1 MNAIIRVE
9 AGKITDIRHLDS
21 NTLTEVQSLLYL
33 RNVITNALADL
44 EKRREMTGTANQ
56 ISITDAIKE
65 SEG

>member
-9 AGKITDIRHLDS
+9 AGKITDIRHLDT

-44 EKRREMTGTANQ
+44 EKRREMIGSANQ
-56 ISITDAIKE
+56 ISITDAIKD